1 LHYVEGGLRA
11 PASDK
16 KSGGVTS
23 LCNAP
28 TSFLRAT
35 HAPTAHRGK
44 LVGKRASG
52 YYVVDVD
59 ALAIN
64 RSTPKPV
71 ATELSACRSGIRNSS
86 SSSVRMISL
95 YLRMSITWVWGRRTE
110 SSGACRAS
118 RRPPTRWTCQA
129 PLSNEIARQIHVKF
143 AGPSPQDLAGISLS
157 IRKDCISLP
166 TPKVLPDS

>member
-1 LHYVEGGLRA
+1 MCPTATVRKCQTVPNLNRSSQLHIVKCLWIILHRIALCRRRLRE

-35 HAPTAHRGK
+35 RAPTALRGK

-71 ATELSACRSGIRNSS
+71 AAELSACRSGIRNSS

-95 YLRMSITWVWGRRTE
+95 YLRNVDHMGV
-110 SSGACRAS
+110 
-118 RRPPTRWTCQA
+118 
-129 PLSNEIARQIHVKF
+129 
-143 AGPSPQDLAGISLS
+143 GP
-157 IRKDCISLP
+157 
-166 TPKVLPDS
+166 